1 MFRLASLFA
10 IACLAL
16 AAGKLLTTPQLVS
29 QEPQPETGKDPTE
42 RLKNGCLAVMPKG
55 YSPFHA
61 RFSLN

>member
-1 MFRLASLFA
+1 MFRLASFLA

-16 AAGKLLTTPQLVS
+16 AASKLITTPQLVGE
-29 QEPQPETGKDPTE
+29 EPQPDKGNDPTE
-42 RLKNGCLAVMPKG
+42 RLKNRCLAVMPKG